1 MWICLFARVSMKMLI
16 EGGTQAILKDCMNA
30 STPLPFSKKTVVE
43 VERSEGGNWYRIK
56 GHVDD
61 FPESAQSN
69 IQ

>member
-1 MWICLFARVSMKMLI
+1 MWICLFAGISMKILI
-16 EGGTQAILKDCMNA
+16 EGGTQAILKDCMKA

-43 VERSEGGNWYRIK
+43 VERTEVYWYRIK

-69 IQ
+69 IP